1 MIKILNKFS
10 ETIEDFKQD
19 INEPIKIFICGP
31 TLYDK
36 IHVGHLKI
44 LFFSDLVVRYFKW
57 KGYKVQPILNLTDMD
72 FKIIERA
79 KEENIQT
86 QDLINYYYNVFKED
100 IKKLNLNEDFILVRP
115 SELINKSVKIIWDL
129 VEKKRAY
136 FLEDGIFCD
145 VSFSKNLG
153 KLSKIQKEKLNELI
167 LEPNEKKRNPNDF
180 RIWIKVNEKNYELE
194 TVFGRGFVGWHM
206 QDFSVVEHFF
216 NGLYDIHIGASDL
229 IYPHHE
235 FILLLGE
242 YYKEKYPI
250 VRYFLHTGV
259 IKKNGEKMSKSLGNC
274 IYMDEL
280 YPKFDSDDLRIYIF
294 KYGYKDDVE
303 FELAD
308 LYDSK
313 GIKEKIMNVKFNVS
327 NKETV
332 NLNKKIDDYVYE
344 FIENIENEFSVNK
357 SLEVWVKLSDFLTNN
372 ELDKEGIN
380 KAKQAYKIFSEIT
393 GILLNLFNK
402 K

>member
-1 MIKILNKFS
+1 
-10 ETIEDFKQD
+10 
-19 INEPIKIFICGP
+19 
-31 TLYDK
+31 
-36 IHVGHLKI
+36 
-44 LFFSDLVVRYFKW
+44 
-57 KGYKVQPILNLTDMD
+57 
-72 FKIIERA
+72 
-79 KEENIQT
+79 
-86 QDLINYYYNVFKED
+86 
-100 IKKLNLNEDFILVRP
+100 
-115 SELINKSVKIIWDL
+115 
-129 VEKKRAY
+129 
-136 FLEDGIFCD
+136 
-145 VSFSKNLG
+145 
-153 KLSKIQKEKLNELI
+153 
-167 LEPNEKKRNPNDF
+167 
-180 RIWIKVNEKNYELE
+180 
-194 TVFGRGFVGWHM
+194 
-206 QDFSVVEHFF
+206 
-216 NGLYDIHIGASDL
+216 
-229 IYPHHE
+229 
-235 FILLLGE
+235 
-242 YYKEKYPI
+242 
-250 VRYFLHTGV
+250 
-259 IKKNGEKMSKSLGNC
+259 
-274 IYMDEL
+274 MDEL